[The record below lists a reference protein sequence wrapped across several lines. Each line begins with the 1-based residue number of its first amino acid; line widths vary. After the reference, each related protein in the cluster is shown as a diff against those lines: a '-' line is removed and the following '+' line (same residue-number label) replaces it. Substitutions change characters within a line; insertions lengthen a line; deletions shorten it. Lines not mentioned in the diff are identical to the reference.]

1 MTSSM
6 KFMMKK
12 QETLNV
18 NQRPLTEVQLKDSYY
33 RIVDYT
39 ADDVHGFQATVRRQ
53 SSKVIIIKLM
63 LFNFTSKVL

>member
-1 MTSSM
+1 MLQPLMTSSM

-39 ADDVHGFQATVRRQ
+39 ADDVHGFQATVRREPLNNQ
-53 SSKVIIIKLM
+53 SGNPQKL
-63 LFNFTSKVL
+63 LL